1 MRSEAVSQEEMTFP
15 SKFDGWIPTVVL
27 LSVLTGPAVML
38 LLPSRRPVTPV
49 TWMVL
54 LGAGV
59 LTLALVGWMFTT
71 TAYVI
76 SGPDL
81 VLKSGPV
88 RMRIPIGTITRI
100 SRGSWVG
107 SAIALSLSRIEI
119 QYGRFQSIL
128 ISPEDTRAFI
138 RAIVARAPNVAI
150 EDLDEYR

>member
-1 MRSEAVSQEEMTFP
+1 MF
-15 SKFDGWIPTVVL
+15 
-27 LSVLTGPAVML
+27 
-38 LLPSRRPVTPV
+38 LLPSRKPVTPV

-59 LTLALVGWMFTT
+59 FTLALVGWMFTT

-76 SGPDL
+76 SGPAL

-88 RMRIPIGTITRI
+88 RITIPIDKITRI

-138 RAIVARAPNVAI
+138 EAIVARVPNVVI